1 MFRQL
6 CIFTLTESL
15 AFLFTIEYFPSSFP
29 KSLAPGNNLTIVV
42 SSSTETTGGQ
52 DQWTGGQLRREWWL
66 QNRSVWL
73 GWITETDSPVKKN
86 VCWANRRPLTQDS
99 SQSILTISEENVF
112 QNSLLSYLSWL
123 FSGDDDH
130 IGEWGYRA
138 TEKDLGAH
146 WGIQN

>member
-1 MFRQL
+1 MFRQF

-15 AFLFTIEYFPSSFP
+15 AYLFTIEYLPSSFP
-29 KSLAPGNNLTIVV
+29 KSLAPANNFSIVL
-42 SSSTETTGGQ
+42 SSSTETSGCQ
-52 DQWTGGQLRREWWL
+52 DQWTGEQLRREWWL
-66 QNRSVWL
+66 QNRSVCL
-73 GWITETDSPVKKN
+73 GWITETDSPGEKN
-86 VCWANRRPLTQDS
+86 ICRANRRPLTQDS
-99 SQSILTISEENVF
+99 SQSILIISEENFF
-112 QNSLLSYLSWL
+112 QNALLSYLSWL